1 MKLLQVL
8 KRCSVRK
15 IVGNCEIEI
24 KGIAFNADEVKKDYM
39 FICLNGSKVDGANF
53 VGEAIKNGA
62 NCIVCERM
70 IYSDVTTVI
79 AENNRELLSI
89 ASQNFYG
96 NPANDFKLV
105 TIVGTNGKT
114 TTAYLLHEILK
125 KCNIPSALIG
135 TMYYEIGNEK
145 YSADM
150 TTPDPIRLNELFSIA
165 KKSGVKVVV
174 MELSAHAIYLEKL
187 FGLKSEICVFTN
199 FSQDHLDYF
208 KTLESYKSAKTSY
221 FCNKNVKLGIINSD
235 DEVGRELLKNAD
247 IPMLS
252 YGIDNPSDT
261 FAMEI
266 NYADITKFLANVMN
280 QICEI
285 ESNLF
290 GKFNVSNVIAAIACA
305 KCLGIEIINIV
316 DAVKQIYPP
325 QGRCN
330 IYRKDGIS
338 YVIDFAHTPDGLYNL
353 LKEGKRL
360 AQNRIITVFGCGG
373 DRDISKRPIMGNT
386 VSAMSDI
393 TIITSDNPRTEN
405 PKDIADD
412 ILEGISDELKNSGN
426 IYVELD
432 RSNAIG
438 KAVSLAKKGDL
449 VLIAGKG
456 SENYID
462 IRGNKIPYSDEREL
476 TKIIGGGQID
486 IH

>member
-1 MKLLQVL
+1 MKLLKVL

-15 IVGNCEIEI
+15 IVGNCEIDI
-24 KGIAFNADEVKKDYM
+24 KGIAFNANDVKQDYM
-39 FICLNGSKVDGANF
+39 FICLNGSKVDGASF

-62 NCIVCERM
+62 ICIVSEKS
-70 IYSDVTTVI
+70 ISLGVTTVI
-79 AENNRELLSI
+79 TDNTRELLSI
-89 ASQNFYG
+89 VSQNYYN
-96 NPANDFKLV
+96 NPAKSLKLV
-105 TIVGTNGKT
+105 TVVGTNGKT

-125 KCNIPSALIG
+125 QCNVSSALIG
-135 TMYYEIGNEK
+135 TMYYEIANK
-145 YSADM
+145 RYPADM
-150 TTPDPIRLNELFSIA
+150 TTPDPIKLNELFA
-165 KKSGVKVVV
+165 EARDLGVKVVV

-187 FGLKSEICVFTN
+187 YGMKSDICIFTN

-208 KTLESYKSAKTSY
+208 KTLDNYKRVKTSY

-235 DEVGRELLKNAD
+235 DEVGRELLKNAE

-266 NYADITKFLANVMN
+266 DFANKTKFLSNVMN
-280 QICEI
+280 EICEI

-290 GKFNVSNVIAAIACA
+290 GKFNVSNALAAIASA
-305 KCLGIEIINIV
+305 KCLGVKILDIV
-316 DAVKQIYPP
+316 EAFKQINSP

-330 IYRKDGIS
+330 IYRKNDII

-353 LKEGKRL
+353 LKESKRL
-360 AQNRIITVFGCGG
+360 AQNRVITVFGCGG

-405 PKDIADD
+405 PQNIAED
-412 ILEGISDELKNSGN
+412 ILEGIPQDLKDSGN
-426 IYVELD
+426 ILVELD
-432 RSNAIG
+432 RSKAIQ
-438 KAVSLAKKGDL
+438 KAVSISEKGDL

-456 SENYID
+456 SEDYID
-462 IRGNKIPYSDEREL
+462 ISGKKIPYSDKVEL
-476 TKIIGGGQID
+476 TKVLDGGNID